1 MKNMALILTVQP
13 DPEQAAVLQRALGD
27 RVRAE
32 VAVVDSSD
40 AALSA
45 IDRKIPDVLLL
56 HALMLPPEE
65 DYLLAYLRTLP
76 GTAHVQAISIPHLQL
91 QSSCPDDL
99 PRRGLFRGL
108 RQRPAPMAAVGHDPG
123 LFAAD
128 VAEYVARARDIKRYI
143 HDRPDDGPLASSDRR
158 RTQRWSPLDIP
169 WVSAV
174 RLTSGERADL
184 INVAS
189 AGALVRTPVRP
200 TLLSAKHVDL
210 DSRLQPGLTFRLVSG
225 AEIHALG
232 RIIRCQVGSV
242 ETGAMLY
249 DVAFR
254 FDESVGLELPT
265 PAGLAWPCDE
275 AVT

>member
-1 MKNMALILTVQP
+1 MALILTVQP
-13 DPEQAAVLQRALGD
+13 DPEQAAALQRALGH
-27 RVRAE
+27 VGAE

-91 QSSCPDDL
+91 QSSCTDDL
-99 PRRGLFRGL
+99 PKRGFFRGL

-128 VAEYVARARDIKRYI
+128 VAEYVARARNIKRYI
-143 HDRPDDGPLASSDRR
+143 HDRPDGELLASADRR
-158 RTQRWSPLDIP
+158 RTQRWAPVDVP

-184 INVAS
+184 INVGS
-189 AGALVRTPVRP
+189 AGALIRTPVRP

-210 DSRLQPGLTFRLVSG
+210 DSRLQPGLTFRLASG
-225 AEIHALG
+225 TEIHALG

-242 ETGAMLY
+242 ETGAMVY

-254 FDESVGLELPT
+254 FDESVGLDLPMSVRESWVC
-265 PAGLAWPCDE
+265 GE
-275 AVT
+275 AVI